1 MREKKKSRE
10 PRKTRVRKDSA
21 GGGDLFYLILSLLC
35 RNETGANTMS
45 WKGNNAALE
54 RTSHALSIHLC
65 LRQTVQLTHVIIIS
79 QQNVIVETRPLFR
92 REI

>member
-21 GGGDLFYLILSLLC
+21 GGKDLFYLILSLRC
-35 RNETGANTMS
+35 RNEIGANTMS

-54 RTSHALSIHLC
+54 RTSHALDPPISPS
-65 LRQTVQLTHVIIIS
+65 TVQLTHVIIIS